1 MLRIGT
7 RWVGPFRI
15 KQLLN
20 SHALMSK
27 WRSSPTAKSRPLY
40 VGGITGRSQRFRTR
54 VGDLLAD
61 AFGFYN
67 ERNRVGHHWGGRH
80 LHEWCIEN
88 RVNPLN
94 LYVAWIKRTK
104 CHRCLEIELH
114 ALLEP
119 TLNVNKPSHCKN
131 HSKTWLR
138 TKSS

>member
-1 MLRIGT
+1 MRKIGGQ
-7 RWVGPFRI
+7 WEGPFRI

-20 SHALMSK
+20 SCIDGRAPRPPNKGSAYLITRHK
-27 WRSSPTAKSRPLY
+27 WGKSPTAKSKPLY

-67 ERNRVGHHWGGRH
+67 EKDRTGHHWGGRH

-104 CHRCLEIELH
+104 CQRGVTTNSGMPEDSGSLVD
-114 ALLEP
+114 P
-119 TLNVNKPSHCKN
+119 
-131 HSKTWLR
+131 
-138 TKSS
+138 